1 MASADDFY
9 TIFTN
14 TTKSSITQAD
24 KPITMERGR
33 SKTELTKWC
42 FEHNVILPRGSKNEL
57 ANYLTFDGFMLRVPE
72 ELEPEFLEE
81 YARCVLVNKKNCFMI
96 EKRTPVYRMHFD
108 LDCVQPGAVDTD
120 TVLNWCRVFMTAIR
134 AFYPDAPAKCM
145 DMVIMAAVNTPPA
158 DPLAHK
164 AVMGSDGSTPCVK
177 CGFHV
182 IMPRLLVT
190 MKEALTL
197 RAACVAAFVK
207 HVGPRSPPCNSVED
221 LIDECVHRANGLRM
235 MGSKKMVKC
244 TSCKRGSGGCMECN
258 GTKRQVEDRVYL
270 PTAVLSET
278 QGSARVTEGMDVL
291 KMLKQCSI
299 RELGVGVVIT
309 PMTVPLGAPVPAF
322 FAAKS
327 STVQKAGEKRDMNY
341 SGCAF
346 KEDGNR
352 SSSKFSV
359 EIATHTELAT
369 EMLAAARKLDPMYKD
384 IMFKDIKCDSN
395 RTVYVCRT
403 SGWGSSFCL
412 NVKRDHN
419 TNTIW
424 FQFSDKS
431 GLSQRCFSDKACPA
445 GCSVRCRLY
454 SSAPVRIADPLRSA
468 LFPNSPEQKKK
479 DAAAVAHVAKM
490 LAYSNSSLPSTLAAA
505 SSEGASNM
513 SMDLYSQEE
522 DVKPLSKMTA
532 LEVSQLSMR
541 ELAVAQR
548 REKELGLAKAKRMRE
563 ESDKVILK
571 KQKI

>member
-1 MASADDFY
+1 
-9 TIFTN
+9 
-14 TTKSSITQAD
+14 
-24 KPITMERGR
+24 
-33 SKTELTKWC
+33 
-42 FEHNVILPRGSKNEL
+42 
-57 ANYLTFDGFMLRVPE
+57 
-72 ELEPEFLEE
+72 
-81 YARCVLVNKKNCFMI
+81 
-96 EKRTPVYRMHFD
+96 
-108 LDCVQPGAVDTD
+108 
-120 TVLNWCRVFMTAIR
+120 
-134 AFYPDAPAKCM
+134 M

-158 DPLAHK
+158 DPTAHK
-164 AVMGSDGSTPCVK
+164 TVLGSDGTTPCLK

-197 RAACVAAFVK
+197 RAACVAAFIK
-207 HVGPRSPPCNSVED
+207 DVGARLPPCNSVED

-270 PTAVLSET
+270 PTAVLTET
-278 QGSARVTEGMDVL
+278 QGSARVTADTDLL

-299 RELGVGVVIT
+299 RELGAGVVIT
-309 PMTVPLGAPVPAF
+309 PMTVPPGAPVPAF

-341 SGCAF
+341 AGCAF

-352 SSSKFSV
+352 SAKFSV
-359 EIATHTELAT
+359 EIPIQTELAV

-384 IMFKDIKCDSN
+384 VLFKDIKCDADRS
-395 RTVYVCRT
+395 VYVCRT
-403 SGWGSSFCL
+403 SGWGSSYCL

-424 FQFSDKS
+424 FQFSDKA

-445 GCSVRCRLY
+445 GCSARCRVY
-454 SSAPVRIADPLRSA
+454 ASPAMRIADPLRSA
-468 LFPNSPEQKKK
+468 LFPNSKEQKKK
-479 DAAAVAHVAKM
+479 DAAAAVHVAKM
-490 LAYSNSSLPSTLAAA
+490 LAYSNSSSSNAAA
-505 SSEGASNM
+505 SEDNGGGASNM
-513 SMDLYSQEE
+513 SFGE
-522 DVKPLSKMTA
+522 DVDIKPLSSMTA
-532 LEVSQLSMR
+532 LEVSQLSMKQ
-541 ELAVAQR
+541 LALAQR

-563 ESDKVILK
+563 ESENVILK

>member
-9 TIFTN
+9 TIFTK
-14 TTKSSITQAD
+14 TQSSTPPPTEEE
-24 KPITMERGR
+24 KPSITMERGR

-72 ELEPEFLEE
+72 ELEPAFLEE

-108 LDCVQPGAVDTD
+108 LDCVQPEPVDTD
-120 TVLNWCRVFMTAIR
+120 TVLSWCRHFMTAIR

-158 DPLAHK
+158 DPAAHK
-164 AVMGSDGSTPCVK
+164 HVTGSDGTTPCVK

-197 RAACVAAFVK
+197 RAACVAAFIK
-207 HVGPRSPPCNSVED
+207 HVGARSPPCNSVED

-244 TSCKRGSGGCMECN
+244 SSCKRGSGGCMECN

-270 PTAVLSET
+270 PTAVLNET
-278 QGSARVTEGMDVL
+278 QGAARVTEGMDLL

-299 RELGVGVVIT
+299 RELGAGVVIT
-309 PMTVPLGAPVPAF
+309 PMTIPPGAPVPAF

-327 STVQKAGEKRDMNY
+327 STVQKAGDKRDMNY
-341 SGCAF
+341 AGCAF

-352 SSSKFSV
+352 SAKFSV
-359 EIATHTELAT
+359 EISIHTELAA
-369 EMLAAARKLDPMYKD
+369 EMLAAARKLDPVYKD
-384 IMFKDIKCDSN
+384 VTFKDIKCDADRS
-395 RTVYVCRT
+395 VYVCRT
-403 SGWGSSFCL
+403 SGWGSSYCL

-424 FQFSDKS
+424 FQFSDKA
-431 GLSQRCFSDKACPA
+431 GLSQRCFSDKACPP
-445 GCSVRCRLY
+445 GCSARCRVY
-454 SSAPVRIADPLRSA
+454 ASPAARIADPLRSA
-468 LFPNSPEQKKK
+468 LFPNSKEQKKK
-479 DAAAVAHVAKM
+479 DAAAVVHVAKM
-490 LAYSNSSLPSTLAAA
+490 LAYSNSSSSSAAAAA
-505 SSEGASNM
+505 SEGGGASNM
-513 SMDLYSQEE
+513 SFEE
-522 DVKPLSKMTA
+522 EIRPLSKMTA
-532 LEVSQLSMR
+532 LEVSQLTMKQ
-541 ELAVAQR
+541 LALAQQ
-548 REKELGLAKAKRMRE
+548 REKELGLAKSKRMRE
-563 ESDKVILK
+563 ESENIILK
-571 KQKI
+571 KPKV